1 MTLVGKLV
9 LAGDGEGVEVWLG
22 VRGEACFG
30 IWLEVGTLAELKT
43 GCKQGVGLWDLLSKG
58 TDVIGMGEG
67 EGVGVRVWIA
77 VGVWEITGE
86 RVCVGVWEGV
96 EVRVR
101 VA

>member
-1 MTLVGKLV
+1 MLV
-9 LAGDGEGVEVWLG
+9 LAGTGEGGWAG
-22 VRGEACFG
+22 VRGKACFG

-43 GCKQGVGLWDLLSKG
+43 EGCKHGVGLWDLLSKG
-58 TDVIGMGEG
+58 TDVIGMGGG
-67 EGVGVRVWIA
+67 EGVGVRVWIG

-86 RVCVGVWEGV
+86 RICVGVWEGV

>member
-1 MTLVGKLV
+1 M
-9 LAGDGEGVEVWLG
+9 LAGAGEGVEVWVG
-22 VRGEACFG
+22 VRGETCFG
-30 IWLEVGTLAELKT
+30 IWLEVGTLDPELKT
-43 GCKQGVGLWDLLSKG
+43 GGCKGLGVWDLLSEG
-58 TDVIGMGEG
+58 TDVVGMGGG
-67 EGVGVRVWIA
+67 ESVGVRVWIG